1 MTAPVLPS
9 LAALARALHDG
20 LIDAADLAETALARA
35 AAAQADLN
43 ALIAL
48 APERARADA
57 GRARQQRASGTA
69 GPLAGI
75 PFAHKDL
82 FCTRGLATTCGSRM
96 LDGFVPPYDAAVVER
111 LDHAGAV

>member
-9 LAALARALHDG
+9 LAALARALDDG
-20 LIDAADLAETALARA
+20 RMDAADLAETALARA
-35 AAAQADLN
+35 AATQADLN
-43 ALIAL
+43 ALITL

-57 GRARQQRASGTA
+57 GRARQRRASGTA

-96 LDGFVPPYDAAVVER
+96 L
-111 LDHAGAV
+111 